1 MKKNSGISTIVV
13 TGMAAFVSIFA
24 MILLIVLRST
34 IGGGKD
40 TEKNLQEAKDK
51 YEAIKREFDLNASN
65 ANLDVYTEATTMATV
80 FISSD
85 KYVIMWREINGA
97 NSGNI
102 NNVAYQTAMLYPDEI
117 KSDDEKVAFAKTQ
130 VVPIVKGQVPE
141 AKGNQ
146 KVLATEVSRLNI
158 GEDAGELVLR
168 VMIGYKKDKNSNG
181 NYQPTDYRRAFSDEA
196 KTYRAAHPQE

>member
-1 MKKNSGISTIVV
+1 
-13 TGMAAFVSIFA
+13 
-24 MILLIVLRST
+24 
-34 IGGGKD
+34 
-40 TEKNLQEAKDK
+40 
-51 YEAIKREFDLNASN
+51 
-65 ANLDVYTEATTMATV
+65 
-80 FISSD
+80 
-85 KYVIMWREINGA
+85 MWREINGA

-117 KSDDEKVAFAKTQ
+117 KSDDDKVAFAKTQ

-146 KVLATEVSRLNI
+146 KILATEVSRLNI
-158 GEDAGELVLR
+158 GEAGAGELVLR

-181 NYQPTDYRRAFSDEA
+181 NYQPTDYKRAFSDEA